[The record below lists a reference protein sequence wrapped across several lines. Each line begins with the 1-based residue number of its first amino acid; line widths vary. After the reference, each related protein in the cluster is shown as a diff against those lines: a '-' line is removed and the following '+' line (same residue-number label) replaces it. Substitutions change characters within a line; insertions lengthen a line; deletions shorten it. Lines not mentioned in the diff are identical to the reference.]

1 MQSHLQ
7 HCHHIYSSV
16 NMFTILPQCWQN
28 CSQYCYHVHNNVT
41 KFTVLPTS
49 LQYCQHVYST
59 ANMSTAL
66 KPCLQLWHHVY
77 NNVSKFA
84 TLPSCFQYHHQ
95 IYSSADIF
103 TVVPHLQHCH
113 NIYSTTTSFTVLYH
127 VYSMDIPIQLSLKPP
142 FVLHS
147 SVPASPH
154 MCQSCTRSGMATC
167 SARRTAAGKSRAGP
181 GTCVAQSPSAPWK
194 YTGTWKSYKQEC
206 DGQMKKKDEIK
217 SFGGLQR
224 SSEWPFWFSNPLK

>member
-41 KFTVLPTS
+41 KFTVLPTC
-49 LQYCQHVYST
+49 LQYT

-127 VYSMDIPIQLSLKPP
+127 VYSMDIPIQLSLEPP

-194 YTGTWKSYKQEC
+194 YTGTWKSYKQGC
-206 DGQMKKKDEIK
+206 DWQRKKKDEIK

-224 SSEWPFWFSNPLK
+224 SSEWPFWLSNPLK

>member
-1 MQSHLQ
+1 M
-7 HCHHIYSSV
+7 
-16 NMFTILPQCWQN
+16 
-28 CSQYCYHVHNNVT
+28 
-41 KFTVLPTS
+41 FTVLPTC
-49 LQYCQHVYST
+49 LQYT

-127 VYSMDIPIQLSLKPP
+127 VYSMDIPIQLSLEPP

-167 SARRTAAGKSRAGP
+167 SARRTAAGKSQAGP

-194 YTGTWKSYKQEC
+194 YTGT
-206 DGQMKKKDEIK
+206 
-217 SFGGLQR
+217 
-224 SSEWPFWFSNPLK
+224 LKIL